1 MYNEVENNAALQS
14 VLATLEIERKK
25 IASTKTK
32 GYIFLGGGLA
42 FLIIGSILGVPGPA
56 FVIGLAGIIYG
67 GILLYRITE
76 RSRMYVATFK
86 RDVIG
91 SALKFLDPS
100 LTISPYEGIL
110 DHEFVS
116 SQLFSTS
123 PDRYHTE
130 DLVRGKAGKTGFYF
144 AEVHAEYK
152 TEEQTKDG
160 RRISWNDIFKG
171 IVFVADFNKNFN
183 GVTIVRPKG
192 LTAAFGA
199 WFSKNVFSFGDKDV
213 IQLENPEF
221 NKSFVTYAN
230 DQVEARYILTPA
242 MMERVF
248 TLNGKSASTISL
260 SFINSRMYIAFPMQ
274 RNYFEAPVFK
284 TLLNPALLNEDISVI
299 KFMYDIISELDL
311 NTRIWGKN

>member
-1 MYNEVENNAALQS
+1 MQAEFENNAAFQS
-14 VLATLEIERKK
+14 VLATLEVERKK

-32 GYIFLGGGLA
+32 GYIFIGSGIAFGILGAVLGIPMPSILIGLGG
-42 FLIIGSILGVPGPA
+42 V
-56 FVIGLAGIIYG
+56 IYG

-76 RSRMYVATFK
+76 QSRAYAGAFK

-91 SALKFLDPS
+91 SALKSLDQS
-100 LTISPYEGIL
+100 LTIEPYSGIV
-110 DHEFVS
+110 DDEFVS
-116 SQLFSTS
+116 SQLFTTN

-130 DLVRGKAGKTGFYF
+130 DLVSGQAGKTRFYF

-160 RRISWNDIFKG
+160 RRVNWHEIFKG
-171 IVFVADFNKNFN
+171 IIFVADFNKNFN
-183 GVTIVRPKG
+183 GVTVVRPKG
-192 LTAAFGA
+192 ITAAFGV
-199 WFSKNVFSFGDKDV
+199 WFSKNIFSFGDKDA
-213 IQLENPEF
+213 ILLENPEF
-221 NKSFVTYAN
+221 NKTFVTYGN

-242 MMERVF
+242 MMDRIF
-248 TLNGKSASTISL
+248 SLNRKSASAISL
-260 SFINSRMYIAFPMQ
+260 SFINSRMYIAFPLQ

-299 KFMYDIISELDL
+299 RFMYDIVNELDL